1 MKRWL
6 QHGVAVV
13 QKFFALKLWPRL
25 LLALMLLP
33 PVLLP
38 LGSLGHAADPEL
50 LEPDKAFRFSAS
62 AIAPDLIEVRYRIAP
77 GYYLYR
83 DKFQFSASVV
93 GMQPVALQF
102 AAPRMPRGE
111 LHQDAFFGSV
121 ETYRGALVFQLPL
134 QAAFPPGQSFELSV
148 TSQGCADVGV
158 CYVPQVQRARIVAVA
173 GSVVASSAD
182 AADDSALQSDESHY
196 LALLQAGLSWRT
208 LLFFFIAGL
217 ALTFT
222 PCVLPMVPIL
232 SGIIVGQ
239 QQLVQDAHHHHRP
252 GESRLLLR
260 QAARLRA
267 LALSLAYV
275 LGMALTYTAIG
286 VAAAL
291 SGQLFS
297 ALLQNAWVLGAFA
310 SLFVLLGLSMFGLFD
325 LRLPLAVSERLHRWS
340 LAVPGG
346 RYGGVLLLGML
357 SAAIV
362 SPCVAAP
369 LAGALLYISQQGDV
383 WLGGSALFVMAL
395 GMGVPL
401 IVVGVTEGALL
412 PRAGRWMNRVK
423 QAFGVLMLA
432 VAVWIVL
439 PVLPASLSLPGWLSG
454 SSAHSSPAPQF
465 VRIDDLDQLAQ
476 QLRSAGQDR
485 PVMLDFYADW
495 CVSCKEMERYTFAD
509 AAVRERMDRLLLLQV
524 DVTANTPAHRELLKR
539 FRLFGPPGIL
549 FFAPGGREL
558 PGLRVI
564 GYQPAEKF
572 VRVLDAVFTA
582 SAADAAPARPSR
594 PPPAQ

>member
-1 MKRWL
+1 MKRWP
-6 QHGVAVV
+6 GAVNQV
-13 QKFFALKLWPRL
+13 WNQTWAVIALMSLM
-25 LLALMLLP
+25 LLALCSP
-33 PVLLP
+33 
-38 LGSLGHAADPEL
+38 GRAADPEL

-83 DKFQFSASVV
+83 DKFQFSASAA
-93 GMQPVALQF
+93 GLQPGLQPVMLQF

-121 ETYRGALVFQLPL
+121 ETYRGELVFQLPL
-134 QAAFPPGQSFELSV
+134 QTILPPGQSFELSV
-148 TSQGCADVGV
+148 TSQGCADLGV

-173 GSVVASSAD
+173 SSLVASSAN
-182 AADDSALQSDESHY
+182 AADDGAPQSDESRY
-196 LALLQAGLSWRT
+196 FALLQAGLSWRT

-260 QAARLRA
+260 HAARLRA
-267 LALSLAYV
+267 LSLSLAYV

-286 VAAAL
+286 IAAAL

-297 ALLQNAWVLGAFA
+297 ALLQNPWVLGAFA
-310 SLFVLLGLSMFGLFD
+310 ALFVLLGLSMFGLFD
-325 LRLPLAVSERLHRWS
+325 LRLPLSWSERLHRWS

-412 PRAGRWMNRVK
+412 PRAGLWMNRVK

-439 PVLPASLSLPGWLSG
+439 PVLPASVSLSGWLPG
-454 SSAHSSPAPQF
+454 SSTAAPSVQF

-476 QLRSAGQDR
+476 QLRIAAQDK

-495 CVSCKEMERYTFAD
+495 CVSCKEMERYTFTD
-509 AAVRERMDRLLLLQV
+509 AAVRERLDRLLLLQV

-539 FRLFGPPGIL
+539 FRLFGPPGII

-558 PGLRVI
+558 SGLRVI

-572 VRVLDAVFTA
+572 VRVLDAVFTT
-582 SAADAAPARPSR
+582 SAADAAPDLPSR

>member
-1 MKRWL
+1 VKRWPGAL
-6 QHGVAVV
+6 NQVWNQTWAVI
-13 QKFFALKLWPRL
+13 ALMSL
-25 LLALMLLP
+25 LLALCSP
-33 PVLLP
+33 
-38 LGSLGHAADPEL
+38 GRAADPEL

-83 DKFQFSASVV
+83 DKFQFSASAA
-93 GMQPVALQF
+93 GLQPGLQPVMLQF

-121 ETYRGALVFQLPL
+121 ETYRGELVFQLPL
-134 QAAFPPGQSFELSV
+134 QTILPPGQSFELSV
-148 TSQGCADVGV
+148 TSQGCADLGV
-158 CYVPQVQRARIVAVA
+158 CYVPQVQRARIVAA
-173 GSVVASSAD
+173 ASSLVASSAN
-182 AADDSALQSDESHY
+182 AADDGAPQSDESRY
-196 LALLQAGLSWRT
+196 FALLQAGLSWRT

-260 QAARLRA
+260 HAARLRA
-267 LALSLAYV
+267 LSLSLAYV

-286 VAAAL
+286 IAAAL

-297 ALLQNAWVLGAFA
+297 ALLQNPWVLGAFA
-310 SLFVLLGLSMFGLFD
+310 ALFVLLGLSMFGLFD
-325 LRLPLAVSERLHRWS
+325 LRLPLSWSERLHRWS

-439 PVLPASLSLPGWLSG
+439 PVLPASVSLSGWLPG
-454 SSAHSSPAPQF
+454 SSTAAPSVQF

-476 QLRSAGQDR
+476 QLRIAAQDK

-495 CVSCKEMERYTFAD
+495 CVSCKEMERYTFTD
-509 AAVRERMDRLLLLQV
+509 AAVRERLDRLLLLQV

-539 FRLFGPPGIL
+539 FRLFGPPGII

-558 PGLRVI
+558 SGLRVI

-572 VRVLDAVFTA
+572 VRVLDAVFTT
-582 SAADAAPARPSR
+582 SAADAVPAQPSR

>member
-1 MKRWL
+1 MKRWPGAL
-6 QHGVAVV
+6 NQVWNQTWAVI
-13 QKFFALKLWPRL
+13 ALMSL
-25 LLALMLLP
+25 LLALCSP
-33 PVLLP
+33 
-38 LGSLGHAADPEL
+38 GRAADPEL

-83 DKFQFSASVV
+83 DKFQFSASAA
-93 GMQPVALQF
+93 GLQPGLQPVMLQF

-121 ETYRGALVFQLPL
+121 ETYRGELVFQLPL
-134 QAAFPPGQSFELSV
+134 QTILPPGQSFELSV
-148 TSQGCADVGV
+148 TSQGCADLGV
-158 CYVPQVQRARIVAVA
+158 CYVPQVQRARIVAA
-173 GSVVASSAD
+173 ASSLVASSAN
-182 AADDSALQSDESHY
+182 AADDGAPQSDESRY
-196 LALLQAGLSWRT
+196 FALLQAGLSWRT

-260 QAARLRA
+260 HAARLRA
-267 LALSLAYV
+267 LSLSLAYV

-286 VAAAL
+286 IAAAL

-297 ALLQNAWVLGAFA
+297 ALLQNPWVLGAFA
-310 SLFVLLGLSMFGLFD
+310 ALFVLLGLSMFGLFD
-325 LRLPLAVSERLHRWS
+325 LRLPLSWSERLHRWS

-439 PVLPASLSLPGWLSG
+439 PVLPASVSLSGWLPG
-454 SSAHSSPAPQF
+454 SSTAAPSVQF

-476 QLRSAGQDR
+476 QLRIAAQDK

-495 CVSCKEMERYTFAD
+495 CVSCKEMERYTFTD
-509 AAVRERMDRLLLLQV
+509 AAVRERLDRLLLLQV

-539 FRLFGPPGIL
+539 FRLFGPPGII

-558 PGLRVI
+558 SGLRVI

-572 VRVLDAVFTA
+572 VRVLDAVFTT
-582 SAADAAPARPSR
+582 SAADAVPAQPSR

>member
-1 MKRWL
+1 MKRWPGAL
-6 QHGVAVV
+6 NQVWNQTWAVI
-13 QKFFALKLWPRL
+13 ALMSLL
-25 LLALMLLP
+25 LLALCSP
-33 PVLLP
+33 
-38 LGSLGHAADPEL
+38 GRAADPEL

-83 DKFQFSASVV
+83 DKFQFSASAA
-93 GMQPVALQF
+93 GLQPGLQPVMLQF

-121 ETYRGALVFQLPL
+121 ETYRGELVFQLPL
-134 QAAFPPGQSFELSV
+134 QTILPPGQSFELSV
-148 TSQGCADVGV
+148 TSQGCADLGV

-173 GSVVASSAD
+173 SSLVASSAN
-182 AADDSALQSDESHY
+182 AADDGAPQSDESRY
-196 LALLQAGLSWRT
+196 FALLQAGLSWRT

-260 QAARLRA
+260 HAARLRA
-267 LALSLAYV
+267 LSLSLAYV

-286 VAAAL
+286 IAAAL

-297 ALLQNAWVLGAFA
+297 ALLQNPWVLGAFA
-310 SLFVLLGLSMFGLFD
+310 ALFVLLGLSMFGLFD
-325 LRLPLAVSERLHRWS
+325 LRLPLSWSERLHRWS

-412 PRAGRWMNRVK
+412 PRAGLWMNRVK

-439 PVLPASLSLPGWLSG
+439 PVLPASVSLSGWLPG
-454 SSAHSSPAPQF
+454 SSTAAPSVQF

-476 QLRSAGQDR
+476 QLRIAAQDK

-495 CVSCKEMERYTFAD
+495 CVSCKEMERYTFTD
-509 AAVRERMDRLLLLQV
+509 AAVRERLDRLLLLQV

-539 FRLFGPPGIL
+539 FRLFGPPGII

-558 PGLRVI
+558 SGLRVI

-572 VRVLDAVFTA
+572 VRVLDAVFTT
-582 SAADAAPARPSR
+582 SAADAVPALPSR

>member
-1 MKRWL
+1 MKRWPRAL
-6 QHGVAVV
+6 NQVWNQTWAVI
-13 QKFFALKLWPRL
+13 ALMSLL
-25 LLALMLLP
+25 LLALCSP
-33 PVLLP
+33 
-38 LGSLGHAADPEL
+38 GRAADPEL

-83 DKFQFSASVV
+83 DKFQFSASAA
-93 GMQPVALQF
+93 GLQPGLQPVMLQF

-121 ETYRGALVFQLPL
+121 ETYRGELVFQLPL
-134 QAAFPPGQSFELSV
+134 QTILPPGQSFELSV
-148 TSQGCADVGV
+148 TSQGCADLGV

-173 GSVVASSAD
+173 SSLVASSAN
-182 AADDSALQSDESHY
+182 AADDGAPQSDESRY
-196 LALLQAGLSWRT
+196 FALLQAGLSWRT

-260 QAARLRA
+260 HAARLRA
-267 LALSLAYV
+267 LSLSLAYV

-286 VAAAL
+286 IAAAL

-297 ALLQNAWVLGAFA
+297 ALLQNPWVLGAFA
-310 SLFVLLGLSMFGLFD
+310 ALFVLLGLSMFGLFD
-325 LRLPLAVSERLHRWS
+325 LRLPLSWSERLHRWS

-439 PVLPASLSLPGWLSG
+439 PVLPASVSLSGWLPG
-454 SSAHSSPAPQF
+454 SSTAAPSVQF

-476 QLRSAGQDR
+476 QLRIAAQDK

-495 CVSCKEMERYTFAD
+495 CVSCKEMERYTFTD
-509 AAVRERMDRLLLLQV
+509 AAVRERLDRLLLLQV

-539 FRLFGPPGIL
+539 FRLFGPPGII

-558 PGLRVI
+558 SGLRVI

-572 VRVLDAVFTA
+572 VRVLDAVFTT
-582 SAADAAPARPSR
+582 SAADAVPAQPSR

>member
-1 MKRWL
+1 M
-6 QHGVAVV
+6 
-13 QKFFALKLWPRL
+13 
-25 LLALMLLP
+25 
-33 PVLLP
+33 
-38 LGSLGHAADPEL
+38 
-50 LEPDKAFRFSAS
+50 
-62 AIAPDLIEVRYRIAP
+62 
-77 GYYLYR
+77 
-83 DKFQFSASVV
+83 
-93 GMQPVALQF
+93 LQF

-121 ETYRGALVFQLPL
+121 ETYRGELVFQLPL
-134 QAAFPPGQSFELSV
+134 QTIVPPGQSFELSV
-148 TSQGCADVGV
+148 TSQGCADLGV

-173 GSVVASSAD
+173 SSLVASSAN
-182 AADDSALQSDESHY
+182 AADDGAPQSDESRY
-196 LALLQAGLSWRT
+196 FALLQAGLSWHT

-260 QAARLRA
+260 HAARLRA
-267 LALSLAYV
+267 LSLSLAYV

-286 VAAAL
+286 IAAAL

-297 ALLQNAWVLGAFA
+297 ALLQNPWVLGAFA
-310 SLFVLLGLSMFGLFD
+310 ALFVLLGLSMFGLFD
-325 LRLPLAVSERLHRWS
+325 LRLPLSWSERLHRWS

-432 VAVWIVL
+432 VAVWILL
-439 PVLPASLSLPGWLSG
+439 PVLPASVSLSGWLPG
-454 SSAHSSPAPQF
+454 SSTAAPSVQF

-476 QLRSAGQDR
+476 QLRIAARDK

-495 CVSCKEMERYTFAD
+495 CVSCKEMERYTFTD
-509 AAVRERMDRLLLLQV
+509 AAVRERLDRLLLLQV

-539 FRLFGPPGIL
+539 FRLFGPPGII

-558 PGLRVI
+558 SGLRVI

-572 VRVLDAVFTA
+572 VRVLDAVFTT
-582 SAADAAPARPSR
+582 SAADAVPAQPSR

>member
-1 MKRWL
+1 M
-6 QHGVAVV
+6 
-13 QKFFALKLWPRL
+13 
-25 LLALMLLP
+25 
-33 PVLLP
+33 
-38 LGSLGHAADPEL
+38 
-50 LEPDKAFRFSAS
+50 
-62 AIAPDLIEVRYRIAP
+62 
-77 GYYLYR
+77 
-83 DKFQFSASVV
+83 
-93 GMQPVALQF
+93 ALQF

-121 ETYRGALVFQLPL
+121 ETYRGELVFQLPL
-134 QAAFPPGQSFELSV
+134 QTILPPGQSFELSV
-148 TSQGCADVGV
+148 TSQGCADLGV

-173 GSVVASSAD
+173 SSLVASSAN
-182 AADDSALQSDESHY
+182 AADDGAPQSDESRY
-196 LALLQAGLSWRT
+196 FALLQAGLSWRT

-260 QAARLRA
+260 HAARLRA
-267 LALSLAYV
+267 LSLSLAYV

-286 VAAAL
+286 IAAAL

-297 ALLQNAWVLGAFA
+297 ALLQNPWVLGAFA
-310 SLFVLLGLSMFGLFD
+310 ALFVLLGLSMFGLFD
-325 LRLPLAVSERLHRWS
+325 LRLPLSWSERLHRWS

-412 PRAGRWMNRVK
+412 PRAGLWMNRVK

-439 PVLPASLSLPGWLSG
+439 PVLPASVSLSGWLPG
-454 SSAHSSPAPQF
+454 SSTAAPSVQF

-476 QLRSAGQDR
+476 QLRIAAQDK

-495 CVSCKEMERYTFAD
+495 CVSCKEMERYTFTD
-509 AAVRERMDRLLLLQV
+509 AAVRVRLDRLLLLQV

-539 FRLFGPPGIL
+539 FRLFGPPGII

-558 PGLRVI
+558 SGLRVI

-572 VRVLDAVFTA
+572 VRVLDAVFTT
-582 SAADAAPARPSR
+582 SAADAAPAQPSR

>member
-1 MKRWL
+1 MKRWP
-6 QHGVAVV
+6 G
-13 QKFFALKLWPRL
+13 ALNQVWNQTRIVI
-25 LLALMLLP
+25 ALMLLM
-33 PVLLP
+33 LLALCSP
-38 LGSLGHAADPEL
+38 GRAADPEL

-83 DKFQFSASVV
+83 DKFQFSASAA
-93 GMQPVALQF
+93 GLQPGLQPVMLQF

-121 ETYRGALVFQLPL
+121 ETYRGELVFQLPL
-134 QAAFPPGQSFELSV
+134 QTILPPGQSFELSV
-148 TSQGCADVGV
+148 TSQGCADLGV

-173 GSVVASSAD
+173 SSLVASSAN
-182 AADDSALQSDESHY
+182 AADDGAPQSDESRY
-196 LALLQAGLSWRT
+196 FALLQAGLSWRT

-260 QAARLRA
+260 HSARLRA
-267 LALSLAYV
+267 LSLSLAYV

-286 VAAAL
+286 IAAAL

-297 ALLQNAWVLGAFA
+297 ALLQNPWVLGAFA
-310 SLFVLLGLSMFGLFD
+310 ALFVLLGLSMFGLFD
-325 LRLPLAVSERLHRWS
+325 LRLPLSWSERLHRWS

-439 PVLPASLSLPGWLSG
+439 PVLPASVSLSGWLPG
-454 SSAHSSPAPQF
+454 SSTAAPSLQF

-476 QLRSAGQDR
+476 QLRIAAQDK

-495 CVSCKEMERYTFAD
+495 CVSCKEMERYTFTD
-509 AAVRERMDRLLLLQV
+509 AAVRERLDRLLLLQV

-539 FRLFGPPGIL
+539 FRLFGPPGII

-558 PGLRVI
+558 SGLRVI

-572 VRVLDAVFTA
+572 VRVLDAVFTT
-582 SAADAAPARPSR
+582 SAADAVPALPSR

>member
-1 MKRWL
+1 
-6 QHGVAVV
+6 
-13 QKFFALKLWPRL
+13 
-25 LLALMLLP
+25 
-33 PVLLP
+33 
-38 LGSLGHAADPEL
+38 
-50 LEPDKAFRFSAS
+50 
-62 AIAPDLIEVRYRIAP
+62 
-77 GYYLYR
+77 
-83 DKFQFSASVV
+83 
-93 GMQPVALQF
+93 
-102 AAPRMPRGE
+102 MPRGE

-121 ETYRGALVFQLPL
+121 ETYRGELVFQLPL
-134 QAAFPPGQSFELSV
+134 QTILPPGQSFELSV
-148 TSQGCADVGV
+148 TSQGCADLGV

-173 GSVVASSAD
+173 SSLVASSAN
-182 AADDSALQSDESHY
+182 AADDGAPQSDESRY
-196 LALLQAGLSWRT
+196 FALLQAGLSWHT

-260 QAARLRA
+260 HAARLRA
-267 LALSLAYV
+267 LSLSLAYV

-286 VAAAL
+286 IAAAL

-297 ALLQNAWVLGAFA
+297 ALLQNPWVLGAFA
-310 SLFVLLGLSMFGLFD
+310 ALFVLLGLSMFGLFD
-325 LRLPLAVSERLHRWS
+325 LRLPLSWSERLHRWS

-412 PRAGRWMNRVK
+412 PRAGLWMNRVK

-439 PVLPASLSLPGWLSG
+439 PVLPASVSLSGWLPG
-454 SSAHSSPAPQF
+454 SSTAAPSVQF

-476 QLRSAGQDR
+476 QLRIAAQDK

-495 CVSCKEMERYTFAD
+495 CVSCKEMERYTFTD
-509 AAVRERMDRLLLLQV
+509 AAVRERLDRLLLLQV

-539 FRLFGPPGIL
+539 FRLFGPPGII

-558 PGLRVI
+558 SGLRVI

-572 VRVLDAVFTA
+572 VRVLDAVFTT
-582 SAADAAPARPSR
+582 SAADAVPALPSR

>member
-1 MKRWL
+1 MKRWP
-6 QHGVAVV
+6 GAVNQV
-13 QKFFALKLWPRL
+13 WNQTWAVIALMSLL
-25 LLALMLLP
+25 LLALCSP
-33 PVLLP
+33 
-38 LGSLGHAADPEL
+38 GRAADPEL

-83 DKFQFSASVV
+83 DKFQFSASAA
-93 GMQPVALQF
+93 GLQPGLQPDLQPVALQF

-121 ETYRGALVFQLPL
+121 ETYRGELVFQLPL
-134 QAAFPPGQSFELSV
+134 QTILPPGQSFELSV
-148 TSQGCADVGV
+148 TSQGCADLGV

-173 GSVVASSAD
+173 SSLVASSAN
-182 AADDSALQSDESHY
+182 AADDGAPQSDESRY
-196 LALLQAGLSWRT
+196 FALLQAGLSWRT

-260 QAARLRA
+260 HAARLRA
-267 LALSLAYV
+267 LSLSLAYV

-286 VAAAL
+286 IAAAL

-297 ALLQNAWVLGAFA
+297 ALLQNPWVLGAFA
-310 SLFVLLGLSMFGLFD
+310 ALFVLLGLSMFGLFD
-325 LRLPLAVSERLHRWS
+325 LRLPLSWSERLHRWS

-439 PVLPASLSLPGWLSG
+439 PVLPASVSLSGWLPG
-454 SSAHSSPAPQF
+454 SSTAAPSVQF

-476 QLRSAGQDR
+476 QLRIAAQDK

-495 CVSCKEMERYTFAD
+495 CVSCKEMERYTFTD
-509 AAVRERMDRLLLLQV
+509 AAVRERLDRLLLLQV

-539 FRLFGPPGIL
+539 FRLFGPPGII

-558 PGLRVI
+558 SGLRVI

-572 VRVLDAVFTA
+572 VRVLDAVFTT
-582 SAADAAPARPSR
+582 SAADAVPAQPSR

>member
-1 MKRWL
+1 MKRWPGAL
-6 QHGVAVV
+6 NQVWNQTWAVI
-13 QKFFALKLWPRL
+13 ALMSL
-25 LLALMLLP
+25 LLALCSP
-33 PVLLP
+33 
-38 LGSLGHAADPEL
+38 GRAADPEL

-83 DKFQFSASVV
+83 DKFQFSASAA
-93 GMQPVALQF
+93 GLQPGLQPVALQF

-121 ETYRGALVFQLPL
+121 ETYRGELVFQLPL
-134 QAAFPPGQSFELSV
+134 QTILPPGQSFELSV
-148 TSQGCADVGV
+148 TSQGCADLGV

-173 GSVVASSAD
+173 SSLVASSAN
-182 AADDSALQSDESHY
+182 AADDGAPQSDESRY
-196 LALLQAGLSWRT
+196 FALLQAGLSWRT

-260 QAARLRA
+260 HAARLRA
-267 LALSLAYV
+267 LSLSLAYV

-286 VAAAL
+286 IAAAL

-297 ALLQNAWVLGAFA
+297 ALLQNPWVLGAFA
-310 SLFVLLGLSMFGLFD
+310 ALFVLLGLSMFGLFD
-325 LRLPLAVSERLHRWS
+325 LRLPLSWSERLHRWS

-412 PRAGRWMNRVK
+412 PRAGLWMNRVK

-439 PVLPASLSLPGWLSG
+439 PVLPASVSLSGWLPG
-454 SSAHSSPAPQF
+454 SSTAAPSVQF

-476 QLRSAGQDR
+476 QLRIAAQDK

-495 CVSCKEMERYTFAD
+495 CVSCKEMERYTFTD
-509 AAVRERMDRLLLLQV
+509 AAVRERLDRLLLLQV

-539 FRLFGPPGIL
+539 FRLFGPPGII

-558 PGLRVI
+558 SGLRVI

-572 VRVLDAVFTA
+572 VRVLDAVFTT
-582 SAADAAPARPSR
+582 SAADAAPGLPSR

>member
-1 MKRWL
+1 MKRWP
-6 QHGVAVV
+6 G
-13 QKFFALKLWPRL
+13 ALNQVWNQTRIVI
-25 LLALMLLP
+25 ALMLLM
-33 PVLLP
+33 LLALCSP
-38 LGSLGHAADPEL
+38 GRAADPEL

-83 DKFQFSASVV
+83 DKFQFSASAA
-93 GMQPVALQF
+93 GLQPGLQPVMLQF

-121 ETYRGALVFQLPL
+121 ETYRGELVFQLPL
-134 QAAFPPGQSFELSV
+134 QTILPPGQSFELSV
-148 TSQGCADVGV
+148 TSQGCADLGV

-173 GSVVASSAD
+173 SSLVASSAN
-182 AADDSALQSDESHY
+182 AADDGAPQSDESRY
-196 LALLQAGLSWRT
+196 FALLQAGLSWHT

-260 QAARLRA
+260 HAARLRA
-267 LALSLAYV
+267 LSLSLAYV

-286 VAAAL
+286 IAAAL

-297 ALLQNAWVLGAFA
+297 ALLQNPWVLGAFA
-310 SLFVLLGLSMFGLFD
+310 ALFVLLGLSMFGLFD
-325 LRLPLAVSERLHRWS
+325 LRLPLSWSERLHRWS

-439 PVLPASLSLPGWLSG
+439 PVLPASVSLSGWLPG
-454 SSAHSSPAPQF
+454 SSTAAPSVQF

-476 QLRSAGQDR
+476 QLRIAAQDK

-495 CVSCKEMERYTFAD
+495 CVSCKEMERYTFTD
-509 AAVRERMDRLLLLQV
+509 AAVRERLDRLLLLQV

-539 FRLFGPPGIL
+539 FRLFGPPGII

-558 PGLRVI
+558 SGLRVI

-572 VRVLDAVFTA
+572 VRVLDAVFTT
-582 SAADAAPARPSR
+582 SAADAAPDLPSR

>member
-1 MKRWL
+1 MKRWPRAL
-6 QHGVAVV
+6 NQVWNQTWAVI
-13 QKFFALKLWPRL
+13 ALMSLL
-25 LLALMLLP
+25 LLALCSP
-33 PVLLP
+33 
-38 LGSLGHAADPEL
+38 GRAADPEL

-83 DKFQFSASVV
+83 DKFQFSASAA
-93 GMQPVALQF
+93 GLQPGLQPVMLQF

-121 ETYRGALVFQLPL
+121 ETYRGELVFQLPL
-134 QAAFPPGQSFELSV
+134 QTILPPGQSFELSV
-148 TSQGCADVGV
+148 TSQGCADLGV

-173 GSVVASSAD
+173 SSLVASSAN
-182 AADDSALQSDESHY
+182 AADDGAPQSDESRY
-196 LALLQAGLSWRT
+196 FALLQAGLSWRT

-260 QAARLRA
+260 HAARLRA
-267 LALSLAYV
+267 LSLSLAYV

-286 VAAAL
+286 IAAAL

-297 ALLQNAWVLGAFA
+297 ALLQNPWVLGAFA
-310 SLFVLLGLSMFGLFD
+310 ALFVLLGLSMFGLFD
-325 LRLPLAVSERLHRWS
+325 LRLPLSWSERLHRWS

-346 RYGGVLLLGML
+346 RYGGVLFLGML

-439 PVLPASLSLPGWLSG
+439 PVLPASVSLSGWLPG
-454 SSAHSSPAPQF
+454 SSTAAPSVQF

-476 QLRSAGQDR
+476 QLRIAAQDK

-495 CVSCKEMERYTFAD
+495 CVSCKEMERYTFTD
-509 AAVRERMDRLLLLQV
+509 AAVRERLDRLLLLQV

-539 FRLFGPPGIL
+539 FRLFGPPGII

-558 PGLRVI
+558 SGLRVI

-572 VRVLDAVFTA
+572 VRVLDAVFTT
-582 SAADAAPARPSR
+582 SAADAVPAQPSR

>member
-1 MKRWL
+1 MKRWPRAL
-6 QHGVAVV
+6 NQVWNQTWAVI
-13 QKFFALKLWPRL
+13 ALMSL
-25 LLALMLLP
+25 LLALCSP
-33 PVLLP
+33 
-38 LGSLGHAADPEL
+38 GRAADPEL

-83 DKFQFSASVV
+83 DKFQFSASAA
-93 GMQPVALQF
+93 GLQPGLQPVMLQF

-121 ETYRGALVFQLPL
+121 ETYRGELVFQLPL
-134 QAAFPPGQSFELSV
+134 QTILPPGQSFELSV
-148 TSQGCADVGV
+148 TSQGCADLGV

-173 GSVVASSAD
+173 SSLVASSAN
-182 AADDSALQSDESHY
+182 AADDGAPQSDESRY
-196 LALLQAGLSWRT
+196 FALLQAGLSWRT

-260 QAARLRA
+260 HAARLRA
-267 LALSLAYV
+267 LSLSLAYV

-286 VAAAL
+286 IAAAL

-297 ALLQNAWVLGAFA
+297 ALLQNPWVLGAFA
-310 SLFVLLGLSMFGLFD
+310 ALFVLLGLSMFGLFD
-325 LRLPLAVSERLHRWS
+325 LRLPLSWSERLHRWS

-439 PVLPASLSLPGWLSG
+439 PVLPASVSLSGWLPG
-454 SSAHSSPAPQF
+454 SSTAAPSVQF

-476 QLRSAGQDR
+476 QLRIAAQDK

-495 CVSCKEMERYTFAD
+495 CVSCKEMERYTFTD
-509 AAVRERMDRLLLLQV
+509 AAVRERLDRLLLLQV

-539 FRLFGPPGIL
+539 FRLFGPPGII

-558 PGLRVI
+558 SGLRVI

-572 VRVLDAVFTA
+572 VRVLDAVFTT
-582 SAADAAPARPSR
+582 SAADAVPALPSR

>member
-1 MKRWL
+1 MKRWP
-6 QHGVAVV
+6 G
-13 QKFFALKLWPRL
+13 ALNQVWNQTRIVI
-25 LLALMLLP
+25 ALMLLM
-33 PVLLP
+33 LLALCSP
-38 LGSLGHAADPEL
+38 GRAADPEL

-83 DKFQFSASVV
+83 DKFQFSASAA
-93 GMQPVALQF
+93 GLQPGLQPVMLQF

-121 ETYRGALVFQLPL
+121 ETYRGELVFQLPL
-134 QAAFPPGQSFELSV
+134 QTILPPGQSFELSV
-148 TSQGCADVGV
+148 TSQGCADLGV

-173 GSVVASSAD
+173 SSLVASSAN
-182 AADDSALQSDESHY
+182 AADDGAPQSDESRY
-196 LALLQAGLSWRT
+196 FALLQAGLSWRT

-260 QAARLRA
+260 HAARLRA
-267 LALSLAYV
+267 LSLSLAYV

-286 VAAAL
+286 IAAAL

-297 ALLQNAWVLGAFA
+297 ALLQNPWVLGAFA
-310 SLFVLLGLSMFGLFD
+310 ALFVLLGLSMFGLFD
-325 LRLPLAVSERLHRWS
+325 LRLPLSWSERLHRWS

-439 PVLPASLSLPGWLSG
+439 PVLPASVSLSGWLPG
-454 SSAHSSPAPQF
+454 SSTAAPSVQF

-476 QLRSAGQDR
+476 QLRIAAQDK

-495 CVSCKEMERYTFAD
+495 CVSCKEMERYTFTD
-509 AAVRERMDRLLLLQV
+509 AAVRERLDRLLLLQV

-539 FRLFGPPGIL
+539 FRLFGPPGII

-558 PGLRVI
+558 SGLRVI

-572 VRVLDAVFTA
+572 VRVLDAVFTT
-582 SAADAAPARPSR
+582 SAADAVPAQPSR

>member
-1 MKRWL
+1 MKRWP
-6 QHGVAVV
+6 GAVNQV
-13 QKFFALKLWPRL
+13 WNQTWAVIALMSLL
-25 LLALMLLP
+25 LLALCSP
-33 PVLLP
+33 
-38 LGSLGHAADPEL
+38 GRAADPEL

-62 AIAPDLIEVRYRIAP
+62 VIAPDLIEVRYRIAP

-83 DKFQFSASVV
+83 DKFQFSANAA
-93 GMQPVALQF
+93 GLQPGLQPVMLQF

-121 ETYRGALVFQLPL
+121 ETYRGELVFQLPL
-134 QAAFPPGQSFELSV
+134 QTILPPGQSFELSV
-148 TSQGCADVGV
+148 TSQGCADLGV

-173 GSVVASSAD
+173 SSLVASSAN
-182 AADDSALQSDESHY
+182 AADDGALQSDESRY
-196 LALLQAGLSWRT
+196 FALLQAGLSWHT

-260 QAARLRA
+260 HAARLRA
-267 LALSLAYV
+267 LSLSLAYV

-286 VAAAL
+286 IAAAL

-297 ALLQNAWVLGAFA
+297 ALLQNPWVLGAFA
-310 SLFVLLGLSMFGLFD
+310 ALFVLLGLSMFGLFD
-325 LRLPLAVSERLHRWS
+325 LRLPLSWSERLHRWS

-439 PVLPASLSLPGWLSG
+439 PVLPASVSLSGWLPG
-454 SSAHSSPAPQF
+454 SSTAARSVQF

-476 QLRSAGQDR
+476 QLRIAAQDK

-495 CVSCKEMERYTFAD
+495 CVSCKEMERYTFTD
-509 AAVRERMDRLLLLQV
+509 AAVRERLDRLLLLQV

-539 FRLFGPPGIL
+539 FRLFGPPGII

-558 PGLRVI
+558 SGLRVI

-572 VRVLDAVFTA
+572 TRVLDAVFTT
-582 SAADAAPARPSR
+582 SAADAVPALPSR